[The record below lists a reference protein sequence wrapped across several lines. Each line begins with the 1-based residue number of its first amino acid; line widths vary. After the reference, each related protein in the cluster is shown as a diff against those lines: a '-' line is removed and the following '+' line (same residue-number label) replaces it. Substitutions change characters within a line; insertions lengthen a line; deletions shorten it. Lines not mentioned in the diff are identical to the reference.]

1 MSFWTFV
8 FGVICGGFVG
18 VFLANLVQKAA
29 SVAWTWMA
37 SYSLVKKSDIPREAP
52 VTPTKP

>member
-37 SYSLVKKSDIPREAP
+37 SYSLVKKSDIPCEAP